1 MDETRREPAAD
12 RMDEQIAR
20 FNAAPFAV
28 RNGLIITGISADGAV
43 MVTMEV
49 EGTQNAHGTVH
60 GGAIFSVADHAFGI
74 ASNLDGR
81 PKVGVTSQ
89 ITYLAPATATGGPLI
104 ATTTLAGETMTT
116 VAYQVIVSQNG
127 RCIALFYG
135 NAYLLPVPAR

>member
-1 MDETRREPAAD
+1 MEETRGEPAAD
-12 RMDEQIAR
+12 RVHEQITR

-28 RNGLIITGISADGAV
+28 KNGLVITGISAEGAV

-49 EGTQNAHGTVH
+49 GGTENAHGTVH

-74 ASNLDGR
+74 ASNLDDR

-89 ITYLAPATATGGPLI
+89 ITYLAPATATGGLLV

-116 VAYQVIVSQNG
+116 VTYQVIVTQKD
-127 RCIALFYG
+127 RRIALFYG
-135 NAYLLPVPAR
+135 NAYLLPGQ